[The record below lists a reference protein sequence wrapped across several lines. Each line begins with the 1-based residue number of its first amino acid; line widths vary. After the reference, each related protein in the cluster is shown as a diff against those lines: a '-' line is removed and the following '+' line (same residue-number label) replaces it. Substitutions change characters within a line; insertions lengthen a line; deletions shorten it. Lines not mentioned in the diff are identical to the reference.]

1 MKNVEKH
8 INEIVSKVLS
18 EQVALKAEEIM
29 SMANEE
35 LHGGQKKLDK
45 NKNGKL
51 DSDDFKMLRK
61 DKKEKPRT
69 PAGFEHGEIVSGD
82 VDEDEVDSQWM
93 ADATNEALGVRINDF
108 LEGVATPLYIKVDDD
123 SIAPEIKSGD
133 MVCMEQTTKLS
144 DGIYVF
150 NMEGRS
156 VLRRV
161 KVNTIKKSVT
171 LEGNDVPPLEIAMS
185 NAGILHIAGRVA
197 FVLHKV

>member
-1 MKNVEKH
+1 MVGRRALTSEETGDKDRLKKIWDQKKDELHLSQQNVAKEFGITNQTAISQYLNGRIPLNLEAAIKF
-8 INEIVSKVLS
+8 SKVLKVRLS
-18 EQVALKAEEIM
+18 EI
-29 SMANEE
+29 S
-35 LHGGQKKLDK
+35 
-45 NKNGKL
+45 
-51 DSDDFKMLRK
+51 
-61 DKKEKPRT
+61 PR
-69 PAGFEHGEIVSGD
+69 HSR
-82 VDEDEVDSQWM
+82 WM

-108 LEGVATPLYIKVDDD
+108 LEGVASPLYIKVDDD

-150 NMEGRS
+150 NMDGRS

-161 KVNTIKKSVT
+161 KVSTSQKSIT
-171 LEGNDVPPLEIAMS
+171 LEGNDIPPLEIAMS

>member
-1 MKNVEKH
+1 MVGRRALTSEETGDKDRLKKIWDEKKDQLHLSQQNVAKEFGITNQTAISQYLNGRIPLNLEAAIKF
-8 INEIVSKVLS
+8 SKVLKVRLS
-18 EQVALKAEEIM
+18 EI
-29 SMANEE
+29 S
-35 LHGGQKKLDK
+35 
-45 NKNGKL
+45 
-51 DSDDFKMLRK
+51 
-61 DKKEKPRT
+61 PR
-69 PAGFEHGEIVSGD
+69 HSR
-82 VDEDEVDSQWM
+82 WM

-108 LEGVATPLYIKVDDD
+108 LEGVASPLYIKVDDD

-150 NMEGRS
+150 NMDGRS

-161 KVNTIKKSVT
+161 KVSTSQKSIT
-171 LEGNDVPPLEIAMS
+171 LEGNDIPPLEIAMS